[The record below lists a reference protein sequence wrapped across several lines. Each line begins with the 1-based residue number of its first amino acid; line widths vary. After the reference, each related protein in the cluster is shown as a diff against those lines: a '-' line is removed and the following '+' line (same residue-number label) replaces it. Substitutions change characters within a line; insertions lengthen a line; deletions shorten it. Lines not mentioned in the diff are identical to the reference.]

1 MSAAPLPSLSVKR
14 ARLIKTVLRRG
25 IFTLLGVLACLPF
38 IIPLIWMVS
47 ASLLT
52 QLQVTASLTLIPTHP
67 QWHNYA
73 DAITYFPAFQYALNT
88 LEIAIPAALGTVL
101 SSSWIAYG
109 FSNLQW
115 RGRDRV
121 FLVVLG
127 LMMIPGWVTL
137 IPLYV
142 TFVQIHWVNTYL
154 PLIVPSWFG
163 GSFYIFLFRQFFLR
177 QPAELLDAARMDGA
191 NEPRIY
197 LQIVL
202 PLARPAVAVAA
213 VFALVGSWT
222 DYINPLIYLNDP
234 SKYTLMLGLAS
245 FKDDH
250 VTYLNLL
257 MAGSVIVIAPV
268 FVLFLVMQRFFR
280 EGLQLTGMVA

>member
-1 MSAAPLPSLSVKR
+1 
-14 ARLIKTVLRRG
+14 
-25 IFTLLGVLACLPF
+25 
-38 IIPLIWMVS
+38 
-47 ASLLT
+47 
-52 QLQVTASLTLIPTHP
+52 
-67 QWHNYA
+67 
-73 DAITYFPAFQYALNT
+73 
-88 LEIAIPAALGTVL
+88 
-101 SSSWIAYG
+101 
-109 FSNLQW
+109 
-115 RGRDRV
+115 
-121 FLVVLG
+121 
-127 LMMIPGWVTL
+127 
-137 IPLYV
+137 V